1 MIYELKDPA
10 KAEAVFAGM
19 EDTMIRSCLQG
30 MMGGKIYV
38 TDPEAPR
45 AAMAFLAEFA
55 FLAGEPDREL
65 ASFKPKGLVG
75 MVPPDERWAALLDE
89 CWPGAYKMTRYAIKK
104 HTVFDRKKL
113 EAIVASLPAE
123 YELRR
128 IDGELYDACLESDQ
142 FEDNVCHF
150 ESKEQFLELGRGFA
164 VLKDGVIVSAA
175 SSYTAFREGIE
186 IEIDTEEEHRR
197 KGLASAAG
205 AALIL
210 SCLDDGLYPGWDAAN
225 LESVHLSE
233 KLGYE
238 FDREYPCYWLSEV
251 FDRVIKDPDKSGWDA
266 FCGRYQHPA
275 DARRIYE
282 IRKKGGELYYHF
294 VNPDNGE
301 DYDLRMYPVGER
313 TFGINED
320 DFELEFSDGC
330 LTIAGN
336 VCKKR

>member
-10 KAEAVFAGM
+10 KAEALFAGL

-38 TDPEAPR
+38 TDLKAPR
-45 AAMAFLAEFA
+45 AAMAYLAEFA
-55 FLAGEPDREL
+55 FLAGEPEREL
-65 ASFKPKGLVG
+65 AAFKPEGLVG
-75 MVPPDERWAALLDE
+75 MVPQDERWEALLKE
-89 CWPGAYKMTRYAIKK
+89 CWPDVEPVTRYAIKK

-113 EAIVASLPAE
+113 EGIVASLPAE

-128 IDGELYDACLESDQ
+128 LDGELYDACLESEQ

-164 VLKDGVIVSAA
+164 VLKDGEIVSVA

-197 KGLASAAG
+197 RGLASVAG

-238 FDREYPCYWLSEV
+238 FDREYPCFWLGEV
-251 FDRVIKDPDKSGWDA
+251 FDHVIRDPDRSEWDS
-266 FCGRYQHPA
+266 FCGRYQHPT
-275 DARRIYE
+275 DGRRIYE
-282 IRKKGGELYYHF
+282 IHRKGGELYYHF
-294 VNPDNGE
+294 VSPESGANF
-301 DYDLRMYPVGER
+301 DLRMYPVGER

-330 LTIAGN
+330 LVLGGN
-336 VCKKR
+336 VCKKL